1 MANYWKPT
9 NNRLFGRILCCKH
22 SITHELAAMSR
33 HGEIYEY
40 NPSTI
45 GIIVR
50 SVGAHKRIKRLLGVY
65 GGFPISKGEEAV
77 FKAGVEYLDEVV
89 NILKIKKNRLSM
101 AKLLN
106 SGGKVRKSKNNENRS
121 LKSI

>member
-9 NNRLFGRILCCKH
+9 TYRLFGRVLCCKH
-22 SITHELAAMSR
+22 SITQELAAMSS

-40 NPSTI
+40 NKKTI

-50 SVGAHKRIKRLLGVY
+50 SVGAYKRIKRLLGVY

-77 FKAGVEYLDEVV
+77 FKAGVEHLDEVV
-89 NILKIKKNRLSM
+89 KILKIKKNRLSM

-106 SGGKVRKSKNNENRS
+106 SGGKLRKSKNNEKSN